1 MKRQAKQLVEIED
14 FTWKFGQIVP
24 INPDHDLN
32 KIAENIQN
40 SGTQENNS
48 VIPNTQITINQENL
62 ENKVSNDITESINEK
77 DI

>member
-40 SGTQENNS
+40 SGT
-48 VIPNTQITINQENL
+48 
-62 ENKVSNDITESINEK
+62 
-77 DI
+77 